1 MASREDMSRKK
12 GGEVLTFRAPRDVV
26 DAVIERAQAEDRS
39 VSYVLRRMVEERLE
53 LEQAGEGKP

>member
-1 MASREDMSRKK
+1 MASVDDTSRRK

-53 LEQAGEGKP
+53 LEQAEESEP